1 MRVAMEKLDGQKMQM
16 KKSKKLT
23 IVAASI
29 IAVITVSC
37 FLGYSYHK
45 KQIAKEALIKAEI
58 AMNDSL
64 SKDISKLQTEADIKF
79 QNGNKH
85 GEGYEQEYIDAY
97 LCLSNAIL
105 SAKKMT
111 KSDVNITG
119 LTNKRDSVKK
129 ALIVAK
135 EELEG
140 KASDFADIGME
151 DIAEEFRNR
160 SNKISNI
167 IK

>member
-1 MRVAMEKLDGQKMQM
+1 
-16 KKSKKLT
+16 
-23 IVAASI
+23 
-29 IAVITVSC
+29 
-37 FLGYSYHK
+37 
-45 KQIAKEALIKAEI
+45 
-58 AMNDSL
+58 
-64 SKDISKLQTEADIKF
+64 
-79 QNGNKH
+79 
-85 GEGYEQEYIDAY
+85 
-97 LCLSNAIL
+97 
-105 SAKKMT
+105 MT

-160 SNKISNI
+160 SNKISNV